1 MEPSSE
7 LSIPEHD
14 SDSDYEEP
22 VSVRFKSRKRAPP
35 RIQTGDTGP
44 KKPRRGGKEMPRAA
58 GDGEGSLFEI
68 VKSGKTALTV
78 VVDDWIEAYKQDR
91 DSALLDLIQ
100 FFIHC
105 SGCRGRITAHMY
117 HNMEHAEIIRKM
129 TEEFEEESGDYPLI
143 MTGPQWKKFRNNFCE
158 FILVLVRQCQY
169 SIIYDQYMMDNV
181 ISLLTG
187 LTDSQVRAFRHTSTL
202 ASMKLMSA
210 LVDVALNL
218 SINLDHTQRQYE
230 SERAK
235 GRGKQATERLEMLMT
250 KRQEIEENQEEIR
263 NMLTY
268 IFKGVFV
275 HRYRDT
281 QPEIRAICMAEI
293 GNWMKR
299 YPGMF
304 LDDSYLKYVGWTL
317 YDRVGEV
324 RLCCL
329 KCLHPLYDTD
339 ELAPKLELFTNRFK
353 DRIVE
358 MTLDKEY
365 DVAVHGVKLVSN
377 ILKFS
382 DNVLSD
388 KDCENVYELVYS
400 SHRAVAQSA
409 GEFLNTKLFSRE
421 IDEATKN
428 LKSRKGKKRSE
439 NTPLIRDLVQFFI
452 ESELHEHGAYL
463 VDSLWEIND
472 MLKDWECMTDLLLEE
487 PGRGEETM
495 DDRQETSLIE
505 IMVCCVKQAATG
517 EYPVGRGPTR
527 KLTAKEQKQVME
539 DKTRLTEHFIVT
551 LPQLLA
557 KYNVDAEK
565 VVNLLQIPL
574 FFDLEIYTTSRQEK
588 HLDTLLHHIADIV
601 DKHTD
606 SEVLENA
613 SKVLENLCG
622 EDHAISHKCQVAKST
637 LIDHLVQRYKEA
649 FQDFFQEG
657 DEPDEDDAYA
667 LMASLKRIY
676 AFASCHDLNSWSLWD
691 SLFLIMKGGQEGT
704 GVPDEIVCKAIC
716 CCAMS
721 IMWYLDALDD
731 SNPDK
736 AAMKELKKRITN
748 FMRLCHELL
757 FNQHDRIQEEAY
769 ITICDMLIV
778 FSKNIAQNPVLEPLI
793 YDPDKNLQNQLGSFL
808 NDKVFIEDDD
818 DDMDENQKIEELHK
832 RRNFLASFCKL
843 VVYNVV
849 SIRCAADMFKY
860 YMKFYNDY
868 GDIIKAT
875 LGKAREINK
884 VVTAKTLAV
893 SLTQL
898 FKELKQEQGGSI
910 DRSSEGFQAVKELA
924 RRFSLSFGLDQVK
937 NREAVA
943 AMHREGILFSV
954 SFVDA
959 ASTNI
964 PPSLAFLEI
973 LTEFTSKL
981 MRQDKR
987 VVLAY
992 LEKNLVGIEEGAGE
1006 ADQWAPLHTYRNS
1019 LNQGEGGDMT
1029 APTRPPPASRR
1040 GRGGKRK
1047 AANQT
1052 VEAADDTVG
1061 QWMTT
1066 TKGGSRTPAHGGTHG
1081 PLTSTVIK
1089 RRRGPGPEIETF
1101 STDGSEHS
1109 SDFQ

>member
-1 MEPSSE
+1 
-7 LSIPEHD
+7 
-14 SDSDYEEP
+14 
-22 VSVRFKSRKRAPP
+22 
-35 RIQTGDTGP
+35 
-44 KKPRRGGKEMPRAA
+44 MPRQPAA
-58 GDGEGSLFEI
+58 EGEGSLFEI

-78 VVDDWIEAYKQDR
+78 VVDDWIEQYKQDR

-105 SGCRGRITAHMY
+105 SGCKGRITPHMY

-129 TEEFEEESGDYPLI
+129 TEEFEEETGDYPLI
-143 MTGPQWKKFRNNFCE
+143 MSGPQWKKFRGNFCE
-158 FILVLVRQCQY
+158 LIMVLVRQCQY

-210 LVDVALNL
+210 LVEVALNL

-230 SERAK
+230 AERAR
-235 GRGKQATERLEMLMT
+235 GRGKQSERLDLLMT

-317 YDRVGEV
+317 YDRVGDV

-365 DVAVHGVKLVSN
+365 DVAVHGVRLVSN

-400 SHRAVAQSA
+400 SHRAVAQAA
-409 GEFLNTKLFSRE
+409 GEFLNSKLFSRE
-421 IDEATKN
+421 LDEATKN
-428 LKSRKGKKRSE
+428 LKSKKGKKRSE
-439 NTPLIRDLVQFFI
+439 NTPLLRDLVQFFI

-472 MLKDWECMTDLLLEE
+472 MLKDWECITDLLLEE
-487 PGRGEETM
+487 PGRGEEAM

-517 EYPVGRGPTR
+517 EYPVGRGPNR
-527 KLTAKEQKQVME
+527 KLTSKEVKQVHE

-565 VVNLLQIPL
+565 VVNLLTIPL
-574 FFDLEIYTTSRQEK
+574 YFDLEIYTTSRQEK
-588 HLDTLLHHIADIV
+588 HLDSLLHHIADIV

-613 SKVLENLCG
+613 SKVLENLCA
-622 EDHAISHKCQVAKST
+622 EEHAISHKCNVAKST
-637 LIDHLVQRYKEA
+637 LIDHLAQRYKEA

-657 DEPDEDDAYA
+657 DDPDEDDAYA
-667 LMASLKRIY
+667 LMASLKRTY
-676 AFASCHDLNSWSLWD
+676 AFASCHDLNSWNLWD

-704 GVPDEIVCKAIC
+704 GIPDEIVCKAISC
-716 CCAMS
+716 CHMS
-721 IMWYLDALDD
+721 IMWYLDAIDD
-731 SNPDK
+731 HAPDK
-736 AAMKELKKRITN
+736 EAMDDLRKKLVN
-748 FMRLCHELL
+748 FMRLCHALL
-757 FNQHDRIQEEAY
+757 LLQQDRIQQEAF
-769 ITICDMLIV
+769 ITICDLLIV
-778 FSKNIAQNPVLEPLI
+778 FSRNLAQNPVLEPLV
-793 YDPDKNLQNQLGSFL
+793 YEPDKNLQSQLGDFL
-808 NDKVFIEDDD
+808 NEKVFIEDDD

-832 RRNFLASFCKL
+832 RRNFLACFCKL
-843 VVYNVV
+843 VVYNVI
-849 SIRCAADMFKY
+849 SIKCAADMFKF

-875 LGKAREINK
+875 LGKSREINK

-898 FKELKQEQGGSI
+898 FGELKLEQDNNI
-910 DRSSEGFQAVKELA
+910 DRTSEGFQAVKELA
-924 RRFSLSFGLDQVK
+924 RRFSLSFGLDLIK

-943 AMHREGILFSV
+943 AMHREGIIFSV
-954 SFVDA
+954 STQEDMNARVPP
-959 ASTNI
+959 NI
-964 PPSLAFLEI
+964 PFLEI

-981 MRQDKR
+981 MKQDKK
-987 VVLAY
+987 VVLQF
-992 LEKNLVGIEEGAGE
+992 LEKNTAGIEEDGSEEWSA
-1006 ADQWAPLHTYRNS
+1006 LVTYRS
-1019 LNQGEGGDMT
+1019 GLQQGDGDMT
-1029 APTRPPPASRR
+1029 APTRAPPSRR
-1040 GRGGKRK
+1040 GRAGRRK
-1047 AANQT
+1047 QQQQLQQLQQLPPPAQ
-1052 VEAADDTVG
+1052 VQEDDG
-1061 QWMTT
+1061 QWVAR
-1066 TKGGSRTPAHGGTHG
+1066 STPARAGAVG
-1081 PLTSTVIK
+1081 PLTSTVIRRK
-1089 RRRGPGPEIETF
+1089 RTHEEMDT
-1101 STDGSEHS
+1101 TDGSEIGS
-1109 SDFQ
+1109 ERDFDMRK